1 VGMKRASL
9 VLIFV
14 LAGCG
19 EAADRHG
26 PPLRQGRYAGI
37 GTFPV
42 NPLWSRMAVA
52 EQPKDEAAAT
62 IKDDSQ
68 IIVTVDGVTGEVRQ
82 CGDLSGHCIA
92 MNPWTGS
99 LGAERSAPVRVTVHA
114 SELEQD
120 NVEIANESAPAP
132 AR

>member
-1 VGMKRASL
+1 MKRASPI
-9 VLIFV
+9 LIV
-14 LAGCG
+14 ILAGCG

-42 NPLWSRMAVA
+42 NQLWSRMAVA
-52 EQPKDEAAAT
+52 GQPKDESAAT

-68 IIVTVDGVTGEVRQ
+68 IIVTVDSVTGEVRQ

-92 MNPWTGS
+92 MSPWTGS
-99 LGAERSAPVRVTVHA
+99 LGADRSAPVRVTAHA
-114 SELEQD
+114 SDLEQETD
-120 NVEIANESAPAP
+120 EVVNESAPTSG
-132 AR
+132 R